1 MGVYVRVCLFVC
13 FRFPNKM
20 PALHH
25 HFLLVISSPVSSK
38 KEDGKKNVI
47 SPIPWLIVNKHV
59 ILLLLPHK
67 EQEKV
72 SRCSETFL
80 LQSALSYLAL
90 IFSSLYNISLSLCV
104 LEKKYCLLIWS
115 LFYNEHFFD
124 FHFWIRKGNQTKKKV
139 SVCWC
144 IRYKNKKKTQTK
156 QLYILLWSF

>member
-1 MGVYVRVCLFVC
+1 
-13 FRFPNKM
+13 M
-20 PALHH
+20 PALYH

-104 LEKKYCLLIWS
+104 LEKKYCLLI
-115 LFYNEHFFD
+115 
-124 FHFWIRKGNQTKKKV
+124 
-139 SVCWC
+139 
-144 IRYKNKKKTQTK
+144 
-156 QLYILLWSF
+156 